1 MKDNGDAMSEILY
14 ESSSDIVVRTDY
26 ERCSKVEHFT
36 KCNGDHTFFDSYW
49 FSLIPDRFDSP
60 FISWANLANYDNYN
74 DDYFVTAVQEGKLL
88 YADRQQDLKTPYF
101 PDGPSK
107 NKALKQFQELIKN
120 LPEGITGGKYTEYG
134 DGKSSFSTFICR
146 EGRIAD
152 YFDIDS
158 VFEFYNKL
166 GLRFPQNVIDQVKI
180 WCNVEIKEFG
190 RKNPPFYLFRAVFP
204 EELITKGLLFGFPLE
219 STADNICVNG
229 NALPVET
236 SDSADRS

>member
-1 MKDNGDAMSEILY
+1 MKDKGDAMSEILY

-107 NKALKQFQELIKN
+107 K
-120 LPEGITGGKYTEYG
+120 
-134 DGKSSFSTFICR
+134 
-146 EGRIAD
+146 
-152 YFDIDS
+152 
-158 VFEFYNKL
+158 
-166 GLRFPQNVIDQVKI
+166 
-180 WCNVEIKEFG
+180 
-190 RKNPPFYLFRAVFP
+190 
-204 EELITKGLLFGFPLE
+204 
-219 STADNICVNG
+219 
-229 NALPVET
+229 
-236 SDSADRS
+236 